1 MLSFQKGAAKGAPKG
16 VADIV
21 VIARRTYLVYRN
33 SLRLG
38 RDELILNKELLAIL
52 YNRKLEEV
60 DLVHICDNNPLEINY
75 SIP

>member
-16 VADIV
+16 AADAVA
-21 VIARRTYLVYRN
+21 IARRAYLVYRS

-38 RDELILNKELLAIL
+38 RDELILNKELSAIL

-60 DLVHICDNNPLEINY
+60 DLVYIYDNNPLEINY